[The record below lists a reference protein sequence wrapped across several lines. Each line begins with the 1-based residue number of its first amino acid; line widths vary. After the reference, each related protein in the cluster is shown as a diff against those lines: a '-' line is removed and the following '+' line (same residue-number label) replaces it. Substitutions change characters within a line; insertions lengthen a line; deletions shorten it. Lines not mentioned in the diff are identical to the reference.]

1 MYIYTTLGKGSDRS
15 YEVGTVVFVCVGGG
29 GWGNP
34 VHRSHGRSAAR
45 RAKKVPVNL

>member
-29 GWGNP
+29 VG
-34 VHRSHGRSAAR
+34 
-45 RAKKVPVNL
+45 